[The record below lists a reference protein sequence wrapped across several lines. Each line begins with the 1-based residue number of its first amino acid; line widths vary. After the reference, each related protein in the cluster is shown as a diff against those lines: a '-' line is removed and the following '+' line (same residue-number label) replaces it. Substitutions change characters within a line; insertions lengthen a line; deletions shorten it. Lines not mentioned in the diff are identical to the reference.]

1 MSNFGSEWVAEIVW
15 NPKKQSMLI
24 DSMYRGFYIPPVVF
38 SVHWDTVSQA
48 KVRLCVDGKQRLTA
62 ISGFVGGRVRSP
74 TSPPTRAYTLIPP
87 SFRFHV
93 RIIVAL
99 SSNRNTRKLTFGR
112 PLDVDRVNRKSFWFK
127 KPKKRNGLEVPQTLK
142 DEFLNFKVRCG
153 AFPQQISRIHC
164 LKQPPSRIRRHKR
177 A

>member
-1 MSNFGSEWVAEIVW
+1 VATIGSDWVAEIVW

-38 SVHWDTVSQA
+38 SVHWDTTSQA

-62 ISGFVGGRVRSP
+62 ISGFVLGRVRIP
-74 TSPPTRAYTLIPP
+74 TSPPTRACTLIPP
-87 SFRFHV
+87 SFRFRV
-93 RIIVAL
+93 RIHVAL
-99 SSNRNTRKLTFGR
+99 PPNRNTRELTFG

-127 KPKKRNGLEVPQTLK
+127 QPKKRNGLEVPQSLK

-153 AFPQQISRIHC
+153 AFLLQIPRIPRLKHPPPQ
-164 LKQPPSRIRRHKR
+164 PNTTV
-177 A
+177 